1 MKKIFAILLVLA
13 MMISVV
19 ACGANDDKNNDANND
34 ANNNVNNNV
43 NNENNESGNDSENAD
58 SGNDS
63 ENADSGETVELA
75 YKNALEVLTTI
86 WNSYA
91 DEEKFSVGGGDY
103 ENMVMDAP
111 GSFNLTGE
119 ESADSLSSMTHF
131 PTEHFAK
138 IDDAATMFH
147 GMVANNFTVGA
158 YHFTSADDMNGIV
171 DVLKDTL
178 KNTHWMCGFPES
190 AVIISVP
197 GDYLVVVYGLNDAV
211 NPFVTNTLAA
221 IDGAEVVGEQDL
233 AF

>member
-1 MKKIFAILLVLA
+1 MKKIFAIMLVLA
-13 MMISVV
+13 MMFTVV
-19 ACGANDDKNNDANND
+19 ACGGNENNDDVTNDD
-34 ANNNVNNNV
+34 VNNNV
-43 NNENNESGNDSENAD
+43 NDNTNNENNGDESTGDESTGDDSTGDEN
-58 SGNDS
+58 
-63 ENADSGETVELA
+63 VELA

-91 DEEKFSVGGGDY
+91 DDDKFSVGGGDY

-111 GSFNLTGE
+111 GNFNLEGE
-119 ESADSLSSMTHF
+119 EASGALEAMTHF
-131 PTEHFAK
+131 PMDHFTK

-233 AF
+233 TF